1 MEGGG
6 ESIRESR
13 MAENVGF
20 GGMDLEHFVVEADLL
35 AGVELQLLGGEGEIQ
50 VRLGWKGG

>member
-6 ESIRESR
+6 EAIREGR
-13 MAENVGF
+13 MAENVGC
-20 GGMDLEHFVVEADLL
+20 GGMDLEHFVVEAELL
-35 AGVELQLLGGEGEIQ
+35 EGVELQLLGGEGEIQ